1 MLTGPDGE
9 RVEPSGPVEPETVIH
24 IPVNNPLTLYLAPVT
39 TILGGIT
46 AIINFYQLVAQ

>member
-24 IPVNNPLTLYLAPVT
+24 IPVNYPLTLYLAPVT